1 MSDLDLLTAQELAV
15 RLRMSLRSVRRLV
28 AAGAI
33 PFRLA
38 GTMKRFVWAEVVEAL
53 PVGPVVMASPSAPPP
68 SIDMVAYI
76 KEKARNWTPRGKAT
90 R

>member
-1 MSDLDLLTAQELAV
+1 MLDDLLTPQELAI
-15 RLRMSLRSVRRLV
+15 RLRLSLRSVRRLV

-38 GTMKRFVWAEVVEAL
+38 GTVKRFVWAEVVAAL
-53 PVGPVVMASPSAPPP
+53 PKGPVVVARPSAGPK
-68 SIDMVAYI
+68 SIDMEAYL
-76 KEKARNWTPRGKAT
+76 KEKARNWPLTRKAT